1 MKPERPAWQHS
12 DCPNW
17 CRREHVETDH
27 EDDRDHQSEATI
39 VPVVRLLKQFEGS
52 QLQREAVADE
62 VAVLVLQ
69 HQDDSE
75 WWLSLSF
82 AQQGTVHLRLSHE
95 SAERLARSLHV
106 LLGQLGR

>member
-1 MKPERPAWQHS
+1 MESGRPAWQRS
-12 DCPNW
+12 DCPAW
-17 CRREHVETDH
+17 CTREHLPADH
-27 EDDRDHQSEATI
+27 EDDRYHQSEATI
-39 VPVVRLLKQFEGS
+39 VPVVRLLSHEGS

-82 AQQGTVHLRLSHE
+82 AQQSMVYLRLSHE
-95 SAERLARSLHV
+95 SAERLTRSLHAP
-106 LLGQLGR
+106 LGQLGL